1 LDEDRSHGD
10 HKLVIGLTGGIGSGK
25 STVANMFAGFGAS
38 IIDTDVIAHML
49 TQPDGA
55 AMQFIIGAFGGAYAD
70 SRGGLDR
77 GAMRTLV
84 FSDPQAKRQLEGILH
99 PMILDCAN
107 EQLARANGAYNVLVV
122 PLLIESSAYRKR
134 VDRMVIVDCDEKTQ
148 ITRTMA
154 RSGMG
159 EDAVRAII
167 NSQAS
172 RQDRLAA
179 AHDVIDNDGDLARL
193 KTQVELLHRRYLV
206 LAKQKAEKCSK

>member
-10 HKLVIGLTGGIGSGK
+10 HKLVVGLTGGIGSGK
-25 STVANMFAGFGAS
+25 STMAAMFAEFGAS
-38 IIDTDVIAHML
+38 VIDADVIAHML

-55 AMQFIIGAFGGAYAD
+55 AMQFIIGVFGRSYAD
-70 SRGGLDR
+70 SHGGLDR

-107 EQLARANGAYNVLVV
+107 EQLARVDGAYNVLVV

-134 VDRMVIVDCDEKTQ
+134 VDRIVVVDCDEKTQ
-148 ITRTMA
+148 TTRTMA

-172 RQDRLAA
+172 REDRLAA

-193 KTQVELLHRRYLV
+193 KTRVELLHRRYLV